1 MMMTQTFSYLK
12 LLPSILLDL
21 CSCIDSCH
29 PSSRLGSEAKWVQTG
44 GRPKE
49 LQLDMCFKMVNEMKW
64 FFLFH
69 LFLTF
74 TTNRTRNSETHGS
87 YREQNGRLQLFL
99 KHPLLFPYN
108 SYNIFL
114 LTPCFCIYSRIQFYI
129 QFLSCEIMPPWK
141 IQSPFCC
148 SPQGICS
155 PHVQSGWRSARDWEP
170 PDTRGLRPGERTT
183 SSGPSVTKET
193 VIHQPDVT
201 PCIITTSVAKLS
213 GVISMSDLPDGS
225 VKTTVLIAP
234 I

>member
-1 MMMTQTFSYLK
+1 MIFRFSFICNK
-12 LLPSILLDL
+12 FQDKS
-21 CSCIDSCH
+21 
-29 PSSRLGSEAKWVQTG
+29 
-44 GRPKE
+44 
-49 LQLDMCFKMVNEMKW
+49 
-64 FFLFH
+64 
-69 LFLTF
+69 
-74 TTNRTRNSETHGS
+74 NSEQWNQWIVQGTERS
-87 YREQNGRLQLFL
+87 ALSET
-99 KHPLLFPYN
+99 PLLFPYN

-170 PDTRGLRPGERTT
+170 PDTRALGPGERTT

-213 GVISMSDLPDGS
+213 GVIPMSDLPDGS